1 MSSYRVRRRR
11 QFCTFSLGSLH
22 IGLPVEQVQEI
33 LRPQD
38 VTTVPLVDPVVHGL
52 INLRGQIVTA
62 IDLRVRLQL
71 PARDEGEGCMN
82 VVINHLDEPISLLV
96 DVIGDVVE
104 VSEDNFELPP
114 ESLTGTARE
123 LVLGAYKL
131 DNKLLLVLDIE
142 RAISL
147 STAAV

>member
-11 QFCTFSLGSLH
+11 QFCTFTLGTLH

-71 PARDEGEGCMN
+71 PPREEGEGCMN

-96 DVIGDVVE
+96 DLIGDVVE

-114 ESLTGTARE
+114 ESLSGPARE

-147 STAAV
+147 SPAAA

>member
-11 QFCTFSLGSLH
+11 QFCTFTLGSLH

>member
-11 QFCTFSLGSLH
+11 QFCTFTLGTLH

-71 PARDEGEGCMN
+71 PLREEGEGCMN

-114 ESLTGTARE
+114 ESLSGTARE

-131 DNKLLLVLDIE
+131 DNRLLLVLDIE

-147 STAAV
+147 SPAAV

>member
-1 MSSYRVRRRR
+1 MSTVRVRRRR
-11 QFCTFSLGSLH
+11 QFCTFALGALH

-71 PARDEGEGCMN
+71 PPRDEGEGCMN

-104 VSEDNFELPP
+104 VSEDDFELPP
-114 ESLTGTARE
+114 ESLTGPARD

-131 DNKLLLVLDIE
+131 DSKLLLVLDID
-142 RAISL
+142 RAITL
-147 STAAV
+147 SAAAA

>member
-1 MSSYRVRRRR
+1 MSTYRVRRRR
-11 QFCTFSLGSLH
+11 QFCTFTLGSLH

-71 PARDEGEGCMN
+71 PSREEGEGCMN

-96 DVIGDVVE
+96 DLIGDVVE

-114 ESLTGTARE
+114 ESLTGPARE

-131 DNKLLLVLDIE
+131 DGRLLLVLDIE

-147 STAAV
+147 TAAL

>member
-1 MSSYRVRRRR
+1 
-11 QFCTFSLGSLH
+11 
-22 IGLPVEQVQEI
+22 
-33 LRPQD
+33 
-38 VTTVPLVDPVVHGL
+38 
-52 INLRGQIVTA
+52 
-62 IDLRVRLQL
+62 
-71 PARDEGEGCMN
+71 MN

-114 ESLTGTARE
+114 ESLSGTARE

-131 DNKLLLVLDIE
+131 DNRLLLVLDIE

-147 STAAV
+147 SPAAV

>member
-1 MSSYRVRRRR
+1 MSTYRVRRRR
-11 QFCTFSLGSLH
+11 QFCTFTLGSLH